1 MCRIYAFSVLLGMQ
15 LLCVDIAFSSVEC
28 VFDKNY
34 FSEKTYTVNSDVKS
48 IVWQDK
54 YKVAKILTQK
64 GDLIAVQHW
73 ACTHLGLQA
82 VMLLGSTDMENENAV
97 RRKVRTL
104 VEMLVRQADFDE
116 VIVALEKTKCLQDKE
131 CKTNI
136 PVKGYSEFYIQ
147 SDRQQE
153 SMTILLKYYL
163 N

>member
-1 MCRIYAFSVLLGMQ
+1 MYRIYAFSVLLGLQ
-15 LLCVDIAFSSVEC
+15 LLCGDITFASEEC

-34 FSEKTYTVNSDVKS
+34 YSEKTYTTNTDIKS
-48 IVWQDK
+48 VVWQDK

-82 VMLLGSTDMENENAV
+82 IMLISNADMDNENAA
-97 RRKVRTL
+97 RGKVRGL
-104 VEMLVRQADFDE
+104 VKMLVRQADFDE
-116 VIVALEKTKCLQDKE
+116 VIVALGKMKCLQDKE
-131 CKTNI
+131 CKINI